1 MSLKGC
7 LCVLLVILTLS
18 SAQSWAQQPNAT
30 NNPPDSKMLEKL
42 RILVLQGEH
51 GLNDIER
58 SLPALTVVEVRDEND
73 RPIENA
79 DVTFRLPPSGPGGS
93 FPGQKFSRTVRT
105 NPQGQAA
112 PTGLTPNHELGDFG
126 ISVTATYGT
135 LLGRAT
141 IHQTNEVG
149 VNSITGTRTN
159 KGFLNKWGKWKWIVV
174 GGLTVGAV
182 VGILL
187 ATRGGSG
194 SAASSTP
201 TTVIIS
207 PGPIVIGAP
216 Q

>member
-1 MSLKGC
+1 
-7 LCVLLVILTLS
+7 
-18 SAQSWAQQPNAT
+18 
-30 NNPPDSKMLEKL
+30 MLEKL
-42 RILVLQGEH
+42 RILVLEGER

-73 RPIENA
+73 RPIEGA
-79 DVTFRLPPSGPGGS
+79 EVTFRLPPSGPGGS
-93 FPGQKFSRTVRT
+93 FAGQKFSRSVRS
-105 NPQGQAA
+105 NAQGQAA
-112 PTGLTPNHELGDFG
+112 PTGFTPNHELGEFG
-126 ISVTATYGT
+126 IQVTATYGT

-141 IHQTNEVG
+141 IHQTNEAG
-149 VNSITGTRTN
+149 VNTITGTRMN
-159 KGFLNKWGKWKWIVV
+159 KGFNKSGKWKWIIA
-174 GGLTVGAV
+174 GGLAVGAV

-194 SAASSTP
+194 TSASSTP

>member
-1 MSLKGC
+1 MSPKGC
-7 LCVLLVILTLS
+7 LCVLLVVLT
-18 SAQSWAQQPNAT
+18 SAQSWAQQANPSDK
-30 NNPPDSKMLEKL
+30 PPDSKMLEKL

-112 PTGLTPNHELGDFG
+112 PTGFTPNHELGDFA

-149 VNSITGTRTN
+149 VNSVTGTRTN
-159 KGFLNKWGKWKWIVV
+159 KGFLNKWGKWKWIIA
-174 GGLTVGAV
+174 GGLAAGAV

-187 ATRGGSG
+187 ATRGSS
-194 SAASSTP
+194 SATATSP

>member
-1 MSLKGC
+1 VSLKGC

-42 RILVLQGEH
+42 RILVLEGER
-51 GLNDIER
+51 GLNDTER
-58 SLPALTVVEVRDEND
+58 SLPALTVIEVRDEND
-73 RPIENA
+73 RPVEGA
-79 DVTFRLPPSGPGGS
+79 EVTFRLPPSGPGGS
-93 FPGQKFSRTVRT
+93 FAGQKFSRSVRS
-105 NPQGQAA
+105 NAQGQAA
-112 PTGLTPNHELGDFG
+112 LTGFTPNRELGDFG
-126 ISVTATYGT
+126 IQVTATYGT
-135 LLGRAT
+135 LMGRAT
-141 IHQTNEVG
+141 IHQTNQAG
-149 VNSITGTRTN
+149 VNSVTGTRVN
-159 KGFLNKWGKWKWIVV
+159 KGFFNKWGKWKWIIA

-182 VGILL
+182 VGIIL

-194 SAASSTP
+194 SASSTP